1 MFSKAFLILPGPLD
15 SLQLGPFQLK
25 HIFLEGLDHV
35 AAETSSAGKAGEFP
49 TAYIPA
55 QCCSLPEPTPGKNSG
70 P

>member
-25 HIFLEGLDHV
+25 HIFLEVPDHV

-55 QCCSLPEPTPGKNSG
+55 QCCFLPEPTSG
-70 P
+70 